1 MKKTREGFKLEL
13 ESYRELKQDW
23 DGYDADPIFPGAI
36 DLAIKFV
43 DILDEKLIADAVL
56 FPRSDGEIGFMWSF
70 GSFNDY
76 FELNVTNEGI
86 VRGFKENDIEYIN
99 FEDCSIEQA
108 AVLAKKTV
116 LGS

>member
-1 MKKTREGFKLEL
+1 MKNTRESFKLEL

-23 DGYDADPIFPGAI
+23 DGYNADPIFPGAI

-43 DILDEKLIADAVL
+43 DILDEELIATAVL
-56 FPRSDGEIGFMWSF
+56 FPRTDGEVGFMWTF
-70 GSFNDY
+70 GINNDY
-76 FELNVTNEGI
+76 LELNITEEGI

-99 FEDCSIEQA
+99 FEDCQVEQA
-108 AVLAKKTV
+108 AVLAKKTI